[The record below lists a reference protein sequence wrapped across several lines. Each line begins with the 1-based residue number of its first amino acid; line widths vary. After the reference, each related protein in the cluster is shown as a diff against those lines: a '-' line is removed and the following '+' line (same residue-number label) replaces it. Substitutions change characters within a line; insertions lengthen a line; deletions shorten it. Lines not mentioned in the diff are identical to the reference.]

1 MIEINLYTG
10 KAFTLIELLI
20 VISIIG
26 ILAAT
31 AVPAYNKYLTKAKI
45 TELFSIST
53 NYKLKV
59 LTDLAAGNI
68 PELPVIN
75 VQNTILKNI
84 SLRHS
89 ALTGA
94 TLEFVVDKDK
104 IGIAEQDLVVR
115 FIASFNEDIVTW
127 ECQVLKDFAIYMPGN
142 CQTTFE

>member
-1 MIEINLYTG
+1 MIEINLYKG

-31 AVPAYNKYLTKAKI
+31 AIPAYNKYLIKAKI

-68 PELPVIN
+68 PDLPVIN

-84 SLRHS
+84 SLRDS

-104 IGIAEQDLVVR
+104 IGIAEQDLVLR
-115 FIASFNEDIVTW
+115 FIARVNEDIVTW

>member
-31 AVPAYNKYLTKAKI
+31 AIPAYNKYLIKAKI

-68 PELPVIN
+68 PDLPVIN

-84 SLRHS
+84 SLRDS

-104 IGIAEQDLVVR
+104 IGIAEQDLVLR
-115 FIASFNEDIVTW
+115 FIARVNEDIVTW

-142 CQTTFE
+142 CHTTFE

>member
-31 AVPAYNKYLTKAKI
+31 AIPAYNKYLIKAKI

-68 PELPVIN
+68 PDLPVIN

-84 SLRHS
+84 SLRDS

-104 IGIAEQDLVVR
+104 IGIAEQDLVLR
-115 FIASFNEDIVTW
+115 FIARVNEDIVTW

>member
-31 AVPAYNKYLTKAKI
+31 AVPAYNKYLTRAKI

-75 VQNTILKNI
+75 VQNTILKNV
-84 SLRHS
+84 SLRDS

-104 IGIAEQDLVVR
+104 IGIAEQDLVLR
-115 FIASFNEDIVTW
+115 FIARVNEDIVTW